1 MNTLDGKL
9 LVDRGRFLLYE
20 TRRVV
25 VPFIMEINFSSKV
38 YSSSLVKGS
47 PLSYTSLEEVISS
60 PQYGYRYLIKD
71 WCYLFYFVMS
81 IGIATYSIIMNVALV
96 IKAT

>member
-20 TRRVV
+20 MQRVV

-38 YSSSLVKGS
+38 YSKSLLKGS
-47 PLSYTSLEEVISS
+47 PLSCTSREEVISC
-60 PQYGYRYLIKD
+60 PEVWRPI
-71 WCYLFYFVMS
+71 F
-81 IGIATYSIIMNVALV
+81 
-96 IKAT
+96 